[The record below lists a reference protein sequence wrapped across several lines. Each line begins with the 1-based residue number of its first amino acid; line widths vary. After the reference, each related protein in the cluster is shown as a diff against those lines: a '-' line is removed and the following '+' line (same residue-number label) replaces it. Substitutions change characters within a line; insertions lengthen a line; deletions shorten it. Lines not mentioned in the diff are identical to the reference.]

1 MVIVPR
7 IVVVPACGAAPVVC
21 GVRHGG
27 KLRAGSVV
35 SFLAVGAAAFSRHRF
50 DSVRPSVA
58 FARNE
63 RCIDALFGNQKDKAS
78 KKYWDAGLKAALRA
92 NPG

>member
-7 IVVVPACGAAPVVC
+7 IVVAPTYGAAPVVC
-21 GVRHGG
+21 GVRHGNS
-27 KLRAGSVV
+27 LRAGSVV
-35 SFLAVGAAAFSRHRF
+35 SFAAAAYFHHRF
-50 DSVRPSVA
+50 DSVRPAAV

-63 RCIDALFGNQKDKAS
+63 RRLDALFGNQRDKAS